1 VLAHQR
7 YGRGKAIAFPVQD
20 SWVWQM
26 HATMAVDDVT
36 HETFWRQ
43 MLRWLVSDVPER
55 VTMTAPDHVAPGE
68 MVAVRAQVNNESF
81 LAVNGAAVRASV
93 IGPSGEPLDVPFEWI
108 VDKDGE
114 YRGSFTASEPGLY
127 RVRVSARMGD
137 SVITGGEEYIVAHD
151 IQQEMF
157 GAAQRRSLLER
168 VASETGGRYYTP
180 QNAEALA
187 RDMVYTSS
195 GTTVTE
201 QLDLWDTPA
210 MFIALLALIATEWL
224 LRRKRGLA

>member
-1 VLAHQR
+1 MN
-7 YGRGKAIAFPVQD
+7 D
-20 SWVWQM
+20 
-26 HATMAVDDVT
+26 
-36 HETFWRQ
+36 
-43 MLRWLVSDVPER
+43 
-55 VTMTAPDHVAPGE
+55 
-68 MVAVRAQVNNESF
+68 ESF
-81 LAVNGAAVRASV
+81 LAVNGAAVRADV
-93 IGPSGEPLDVPFEWI
+93 IGPDGAPLDVPFEWI

-114 YRGSFTASEPGLY
+114 YRGSFTADEPGIY
-127 RVRVSARMGD
+127 RVRVSARVGD
-137 SVITGGEEYIVAHD
+137 SVITGAEDYVVAED

-180 QNAEALA
+180 EDAEGLA
-187 RDMVYTSS
+187 RDMAYTSS